1 MSEAERSSMMKWGA
15 DGHAVRQ
22 IFWAWA
28 TRQEGKLIMYSVGDR
43 KPVVQLVTKL
53 VFGAQ
58 STTKDYIGADNKLQ
72 SEN

>member
-1 MSEAERSSMMKWGA
+1 MMKWGA

-53 VFGAQ
+53 VFCFLYTSDA
-58 STTKDYIGADNKLQ
+58 ADDC
-72 SEN
+72 